1 MNKKNEISSILNS
14 CNNLFEIFNYHLAK
28 TPHKKVFF
36 KKEKIWD
43 SSNFIET
50 SKRIKKISF
59 FLIKN
64 RIKKGDRVFLL
75 SNNRIEWVEFDL
87 AIMMSGGVTVPSFVT
102 NNTTDNEF
110 IIKDCQPKF
119 IVLEDEKVFKKN
131 KRFLNKFK
139 NKIVLIEPSE
149 NFTDYKEIISYK
161 DKQIKKITV
170 KKKDISSIIYTS
182 GTTGNPKGVILT
194 HKSIMH
200 NLQGAI
206 ELINDFNLKNERF
219 FSFLPL
225 SHSYERM
232 AGLYFPILIGAEIYF
247 CSTTDKLLSE
257 IKEVKPTILSAV
269 PRLYENIFK
278 KIKFQINKTNF
289 LVSYLLKK
297 TFLLIENNPKENIN
311 FFEKFLVTIF
321 LKYILKKKVLQ
332 IFGKKIKVLISGGA
346 ALNPDVGIFFN
357 KLGIS
362 LLQGY
367 GQTEAS
373 PLISCNRKKNNDPYT
388 VGQPVKD
395 VKVKISNNGE
405 ILVSGDNLM
414 QGYWKSKKL
423 TNETL
428 KCGWLH
434 TGDLGKI
441 DEQGRIIITGRKK
454 ELIVTSGGENISSQ
468 KIENMLLSF
477 DEISQA
483 IVYGDGK
490 PFIIALIKLNDDYK
504 KTDVKKLIQA
514 LNYNL
519 NSIEKIRKFIVM
531 DLEPTYENGL
541 MTQTMKLKKKKF
553 SFVIKK
559 KLEDFMVI
567 YSIFY
572 TNL

>member
-28 TPHKKVFF
+28 TPYQKVFF

-139 NKIVLIEPSE
+139 TKIILIEPSE
-149 NFTDYKEIISYK
+149 NFTDYKEITSHK

-170 KKKDISSIIYTS
+170 KKEDISSIIYTS

-477 DEISQA
+477 DEVSQA

-541 MTQTMKLKKKKF
+541 MTQTMKLKKKKIF
-553 SFVIKK
+553 LRYKK
-559 KLEDFMVI
+559 EIGRL
-567 YSIFY
+567 YG
-572 TNL
+572 NL

>member
-110 IIKDCQPKF
+110 IIKDCEPKF
-119 IVLEDEKVFKKN
+119 IVLENEKVFKKN
-131 KRFLNKFK
+131 KKFLNKFK
-139 NKIVLIEPSE
+139 TKIVLIEPSE
-149 NFTDYKEIISYK
+149 NFTDYKEITSHK

-170 KKKDISSIIYTS
+170 NKEDISSIIYTS

-490 PFIIALIKLNDDYK
+490 PFLIALIKLNDDYK
-504 KTDVKKLIQA
+504 KTDVKKLIQT

-541 MTQTMKLKKKKF
+541 MTQTMKLKKKKIF
-553 SFVIKK
+553 LRYKK
-559 KLEDFMVI
+559 EIGRL
-567 YSIFY
+567 YG
-572 TNL
+572 NL

>member
-139 NKIVLIEPSE
+139 TKIILIEPSE
-149 NFTDYKEIISYK
+149 NFTDYKEITSHK

-541 MTQTMKLKKKKF
+541 MTQTMKLKKKKIF
-553 SFVIKK
+553 LRYKK
-559 KLEDFMVI
+559 EIGRL
-567 YSIFY
+567 YG
-572 TNL
+572 NL

>member
-149 NFTDYKEIISYK
+149 NFIDYKEIISYK

-541 MTQTMKLKKKKF
+541 MTQTMKLKKKKIF
-553 SFVIKK
+553 LRYKK
-559 KLEDFMVI
+559 EIGRL
-567 YSIFY
+567 YG
-572 TNL
+572 NL

>member
-14 CNNLFEIFNYHLAK
+14 CNNLFEIFNHHLAK

-131 KRFLNKFK
+131 KKFLNKFRT
-139 NKIVLIEPSE
+139 KIILIEPSE
-149 NFTDYKEIISYK
+149 NFTDYKEITSHK

-170 KKKDISSIIYTS
+170 NKEDISSIIYTS

-200 NLQGAI
+200 NLLGAI
-206 ELINDFNLKNERF
+206 ELVNDFNLKNERF

-321 LKYILKKKVLQ
+321 LKYFLKKKVLQ

-477 DEISQA
+477 DEISHA

-490 PFIIALIKLNDDYK
+490 PFLIALIKLNDDYK
-504 KTDVKKLIQA
+504 KTDVKKLIQT
-514 LNYNL
+514 LNFNL

-541 MTQTMKLKKKKF
+541 MTQTMKLKKKKIF
-553 SFVIKK
+553 LRYKK
-559 KLEDFMVI
+559 EIGRL
-567 YSIFY
+567 YG
-572 TNL
+572 NL

>member
-28 TPHKKVFF
+28 TPYRKVFF

-110 IIKDCQPKF
+110 IIKDCEPKF
-119 IVLEDEKVFKKN
+119 IVLENEKVFKKN
-131 KRFLNKFK
+131 KKFLNKFK
-139 NKIVLIEPSE
+139 TKIVLIEPSE
-149 NFTDYKEIISYK
+149 NFTDYKEITSHK

-170 KKKDISSIIYTS
+170 KKEDISSIIYTS

-206 ELINDFNLKNERF
+206 ELVNDFNLKNERF

-490 PFIIALIKLNDDYK
+490 PFLIALIKLNDDYK
-504 KTDVKKLIQA
+504 KTDVKKLIQT

-541 MTQTMKLKKKKF
+541 MTQTMKLKKEKIFLRYKKE
-553 SFVIKK
+553 IGR
-559 KLEDFMVI
+559 L
-567 YSIFY
+567 YG
-572 TNL
+572 NL

>member
-28 TPHKKVFF
+28 TPYRKVFF

-149 NFTDYKEIISYK
+149 NFIDYKEIISYK
-161 DKQIKKITV
+161 DKQTKKISV

-541 MTQTMKLKKKKF
+541 MTQTMKLKKKKIF
-553 SFVIKK
+553 LRYKK
-559 KLEDFMVI
+559 EIGRL
-567 YSIFY
+567 YG
-572 TNL
+572 NL

>member
-1 MNKKNEISSILNS
+1 
-14 CNNLFEIFNYHLAK
+14 
-28 TPHKKVFF
+28 
-36 KKEKIWD
+36 
-43 SSNFIET
+43 
-50 SKRIKKISF
+50 
-59 FLIKN
+59 
-64 RIKKGDRVFLL
+64 
-75 SNNRIEWVEFDL
+75 
-87 AIMMSGGVTVPSFVT
+87 MMSGGVTVPSFVT

-131 KRFLNKFK
+131 KKFLNKFK
-139 NKIVLIEPSE
+139 TKIVLIEPSE
-149 NFTDYKEIISYK
+149 NFTDYKEITSHK

-170 KKKDISSIIYTS
+170 NKEDISSIIYTS

-373 PLISCNRKKNNDPYT
+373 PLIICNRKKNNDPYT

-541 MTQTMKLKKKKF
+541 MTQTMKLKKKKIF
-553 SFVIKK
+553 LRYKK
-559 KLEDFMVI
+559 EIGRL
-567 YSIFY
+567 YG
-572 TNL
+572 NL

>member
-297 TFLLIENNPKENIN
+297 TFLLIENNPRENIN

-541 MTQTMKLKKKKF
+541 MTQTMKLKKKKIF
-553 SFVIKK
+553 LRYKK
-559 KLEDFMVI
+559 EIGRL
-567 YSIFY
+567 YG
-572 TNL
+572 NL

>member
-43 SSNFIET
+43 SSDFIET

-87 AIMMSGGVTVPSFVT
+87 AIMVSGGVTVPSFVT

-131 KRFLNKFK
+131 KKFLNKFK
-139 NKIVLIEPSE
+139 NKIILIEPSE
-149 NFTDYKEIISYK
+149 NFTDYKEITSHK

-170 KKKDISSIIYTS
+170 NKEDISSIIYTS

-206 ELINDFNLKNERF
+206 ELVNDFNLKNERF

-311 FFEKFLVTIF
+311 FFVKFLVTIF

-477 DEISQA
+477 DEISHA

-490 PFIIALIKLNDDYK
+490 PFLIALIKLNDDYK

-541 MTQTMKLKKKKF
+541 MTQTMKLKKKKIF
-553 SFVIKK
+553 LRYKK
-559 KLEDFMVI
+559 EIGRL
-567 YSIFY
+567 YG
-572 TNL
+572 NL

>member
-149 NFTDYKEIISYK
+149 NFTDYREITSYK
-161 DKQIKKITV
+161 DKHIKKITV
-170 KKKDISSIIYTS
+170 KKEDISSIIYTS

-200 NLQGAI
+200 NLLGAI

-541 MTQTMKLKKKKF
+541 MTQTMKLKKKKIF
-553 SFVIKK
+553 LRYKK
-559 KLEDFMVI
+559 EIGRL
-567 YSIFY
+567 YG
-572 TNL
+572 NL

>member
-149 NFTDYKEIISYK
+149 NFIDYKEIISFK
-161 DKQIKKITV
+161 DKQIKKISV

-541 MTQTMKLKKKKF
+541 MTQTMKLKKKKIF
-553 SFVIKK
+553 LRYKK
-559 KLEDFMVI
+559 EIGRL
-567 YSIFY
+567 YG
-572 TNL
+572 NL

>member
-139 NKIVLIEPSE
+139 TKIILIEPSE
-149 NFTDYKEIISYK
+149 NFTDYKEITSHK

-170 KKKDISSIIYTS
+170 NKEDISSIIYTS

-490 PFIIALIKLNDDYK
+490 PFLIALIKLNDDYK

-541 MTQTMKLKKKKF
+541 MTQTMKLKKKKIF
-553 SFVIKK
+553 LRYKK
-559 KLEDFMVI
+559 EIGRL
-567 YSIFY
+567 YG
-572 TNL
+572 NL

>member
-43 SSNFIET
+43 SSNFVET

-161 DKQIKKITV
+161 DKQIKRITV

-541 MTQTMKLKKKKF
+541 MTQTMKLKKKKIF
-553 SFVIKK
+553 LRYKK
-559 KLEDFMVI
+559 EIGRL
-567 YSIFY
+567 YG
-572 TNL
+572 NL

>member
-149 NFTDYKEIISYK
+149 NFIDYKEIISYK
-161 DKQIKKITV
+161 DKQIKKISV

-206 ELINDFNLKNERF
+206 ELVNDFNLKNERF

-321 LKYILKKKVLQ
+321 LKYILKKKVLH

-541 MTQTMKLKKKKF
+541 MTQTMKLKKKKIF
-553 SFVIKK
+553 LRYKK
-559 KLEDFMVI
+559 EIGRL
-567 YSIFY
+567 YG
-572 TNL
+572 NL

>member
-161 DKQIKKITV
+161 DKQIKKISV

>member
-170 KKKDISSIIYTS
+170 KKNDISSIIYTS

-519 NSIEKIRKFIVM
+519 NSIEKIRKFIIM

-541 MTQTMKLKKKKF
+541 MTQTMKLKKKKIF
-553 SFVIKK
+553 LRYKK
-559 KLEDFMVI
+559 EIGRL
-567 YSIFY
+567 YG
-572 TNL
+572 NL

>member
-28 TPHKKVFF
+28 TPYRKVFF

-149 NFTDYKEIISYK
+149 NFIDYKEIISFK
-161 DKQIKKITV
+161 DKQIKKISV

-423 TNETL
+423 TDETL

-541 MTQTMKLKKKKF
+541 MTQTMKLKKKKIF
-553 SFVIKK
+553 LRYKK
-559 KLEDFMVI
+559 EIGRL
-567 YSIFY
+567 YG
-572 TNL
+572 NL

>member
-43 SSNFIET
+43 SSNFVET

-102 NNTTDNEF
+102 NNRTDNEF

-161 DKQIKKITV
+161 DKQIKRITV

-541 MTQTMKLKKKKF
+541 MTQTMKLKKKKIF
-553 SFVIKK
+553 LRYKK
-559 KLEDFMVI
+559 EIGRL
-567 YSIFY
+567 YG
-572 TNL
+572 NL

>member
-28 TPHKKVFF
+28 TPYQKVFF

-110 IIKDCQPKF
+110 IIKDCEPKF
-119 IVLEDEKVFKKN
+119 IVLENEKVFKKN
-131 KRFLNKFK
+131 KKFLNKFK
-139 NKIVLIEPSE
+139 TKIVLIEPSE
-149 NFTDYKEIISYK
+149 NFTDYKEITSHK

-170 KKKDISSIIYTS
+170 NKEDISSIIYTS

-541 MTQTMKLKKKKF
+541 MTQTLKLKKKKIF
-553 SFVIKK
+553 LRYKK
-559 KLEDFMVI
+559 EIGRL
-567 YSIFY
+567 YG
-572 TNL
+572 NL

>member
-149 NFTDYKEIISYK
+149 NFIDYKEIISYK
-161 DKQIKKITV
+161 NKQIKKISV

-541 MTQTMKLKKKKF
+541 MTQTMKLKKKKIF
-553 SFVIKK
+553 LRYKK
-559 KLEDFMVI
+559 EIGRL
-567 YSIFY
+567 YG
-572 TNL
+572 NL

>member
-43 SSNFIET
+43 SSDFIET

-87 AIMMSGGVTVPSFVT
+87 AIMVSGGVTVPSFVT

-131 KRFLNKFK
+131 KKFLNKFK
-139 NKIVLIEPSE
+139 NKIILIEPSE
-149 NFTDYKEIISYK
+149 NFTDYKEITSHK

-170 KKKDISSIIYTS
+170 NKEDISSIIYTS

-206 ELINDFNLKNERF
+206 ELVNDFNLKNERF

-311 FFEKFLVTIF
+311 FFVKFLVTIF
-321 LKYILKKKVLQ
+321 LKYILKKKVLH

-477 DEISQA
+477 DEISHA

-490 PFIIALIKLNDDYK
+490 PFLIALIKLNDDYK

-541 MTQTMKLKKKKF
+541 MTQTMKLKKKKIF
-553 SFVIKK
+553 LRYKK
-559 KLEDFMVI
+559 EIGRL
-567 YSIFY
+567 YG
-572 TNL
+572 NL

>member
-14 CNNLFEIFNYHLAK
+14 CNNLFEIFNHHLAK

-149 NFTDYKEIISYK
+149 NFIDYKEIISYK
-161 DKQIKKITV
+161 DKQIKKISV

-541 MTQTMKLKKKKF
+541 MTQTMKLKKKKIF
-553 SFVIKK
+553 LRYKK
-559 KLEDFMVI
+559 EIGRL
-567 YSIFY
+567 YG
-572 TNL
+572 NL

>member
-28 TPHKKVFF
+28 TPYQKVFF

-110 IIKDCQPKF
+110 IIKDCQPRF
-119 IVLEDEKVFKKN
+119 IVLENEKVFKKN
-131 KRFLNKFK
+131 KKFLNKFK
-139 NKIVLIEPSE
+139 TKIVLIEPSE
-149 NFTDYKEIISYK
+149 NFTDYKEITSHK

-170 KKKDISSIIYTS
+170 NKEDISSIIYTS

-541 MTQTMKLKKKKF
+541 MTQTMKLKKKKIF
-553 SFVIKK
+553 LRYKK
-559 KLEDFMVI
+559 EIGRL
-567 YSIFY
+567 YG
-572 TNL
+572 NL

>member
-28 TPHKKVFF
+28 TPYQKVFF

-119 IVLEDEKVFKKN
+119 IVLENEKVFKKN

-139 NKIVLIEPSE
+139 TKIILIEPSE
-149 NFTDYKEIISYK
+149 NFTDYKEITSHK

-170 KKKDISSIIYTS
+170 NKEDISSIIYTS

-289 LVSYLLKK
+289 LVSYLLNK

-311 FFEKFLVTIF
+311 FFEKF
-321 LKYILKKKVLQ
+321 KKKVLQ

-490 PFIIALIKLNDDYK
+490 PFLIALIKLNDDYK
-504 KTDVKKLIQA
+504 KTDVKKLIQT
-514 LNYNL
+514 LNFNL

-541 MTQTMKLKKKKF
+541 MTQTMKLKKEKIFLRYKKE
-553 SFVIKK
+553 IGR
-559 KLEDFMVI
+559 L
-567 YSIFY
+567 YG
-572 TNL
+572 NL

>member
-14 CNNLFEIFNYHLAK
+14 CNNLFEIFNYHLVK

-43 SSNFIET
+43 SSNFIEI

-373 PLISCNRKKNNDPYT
+373 PLISCNRKKNNNPYT

-541 MTQTMKLKKKKF
+541 MTQTMKLKKKKIF
-553 SFVIKK
+553 LRYKK
-559 KLEDFMVI
+559 EIGRL
-567 YSIFY
+567 YG
-572 TNL
+572 NL

>member
-14 CNNLFEIFNYHLAK
+14 CNNLFEIFNYHFAK

-139 NKIVLIEPSE
+139 TKIILIEPSE

-161 DKQIKKITV
+161 DKQIKKISV

-321 LKYILKKKVLQ
+321 LRYILKKKVLQ

-477 DEISQA
+477 DEVSQA

-541 MTQTMKLKKKKF
+541 MTQTMKLKKKKIF
-553 SFVIKK
+553 LRYKK
-559 KLEDFMVI
+559 EIGRL
-567 YSIFY
+567 YG
-572 TNL
+572 NL